1 MEWKPWIGYVH
12 GRTRGYTSSVDLFHG
27 VQSIRVNPYLIL
39 NPIFEETLCSAHIL
53 QHGAY
58 YNT

>member
-1 MEWKPWIGYVH
+1 VIGYVH